1 MERRFYWEEFFESA
15 KAICEKSRLRQ
26 NEQRQAHFILKSI
39 GELLVDNMKKKVIF
53 FFLDMKL
60 NLVIDR
66 FCSCTIEMIARL
78 KCRKFFLNL
87 KQISD

>member
-15 KAICEKSRLRQ
+15 KAVCEKSRLRQ

-66 FCSCTIEMIARL
+66 FCACTIEMIARL
-78 KCRKFFLNL
+78 KCRRFFLNL